1 MVEINLVK
9 ASVENA
15 EEIHK
20 MQIEAFRNL
29 LEKYKDYDTN
39 PGNENIDKVIERI
52 KQETTDYY
60 IIKMENISVGA
71 IRINKLENGEKCRI
85 APIFILPE
93 YQNKGIAQEVFK
105 IIEEEY
111 KPKDGWILSTILEE
125 ERNCYLYEKMGYKK
139 TGEGKKINEIMNIV
153 YYEKKIQI

>member
-1 MVEINLVK
+1 
-9 ASVENA
+9 
-15 EEIHK
+15 
-20 MQIEAFRNL
+20 
-29 LEKYKDYDTN
+29 
-39 PGNENIDKVIERI
+39 
-52 KQETTDYY
+52 
-60 IIKMENISVGA
+60 MENISVGV